1 MIDLLTNSR
10 IRRRIILLL
19 MYNQNRE
26 FYLSEIAKIVK
37 TSPGTTQRE
46 LNRLLRND
54 FIVFKKRANLNFY
67 SLNRH
72 YSLLNEIESIVKKT
86 FGAEVELKKELSR
99 IKGISYAF
107 LFGSYVKGGFKS
119 DSDIDLFV
127 IGEMEEDR
135 VFQAVQKVEG
145 TIGREIN
152 YHIATCEEFLEKVKI
167 NYFHKD
173 IAKNVMLLIGDEDEF
188 RRIVK

>member
-1 MIDLLTNSR
+1 
-10 IRRRIILLL
+10 
-19 MYNQNRE
+19 
-26 FYLSEIAKIVK
+26 VK
-37 TSPGTTQRE
+37 TSPGTAQRE

-54 FIVFKKRANLNFY
+54 FIVFKKKANLNFY
-67 SLNRH
+67 FLNRH
-72 YSLLNEIESIVKKT
+72 YSLINEIESIVKKT
-86 FGAEVELKKELSR
+86 FGAEVELRKELSR
-99 IKGISYAF
+99 IRGISYAF

-127 IGEMEEDR
+127 IGEMEEDG

-173 IAKNVMLLIGDEDEF
+173 IAKNVMLLIGDADGF
-188 RRIVK
+188 RRIAK